1 MMGLIGKNTMNDI
14 NSSQD
19 DPLQDSA
26 ALPHPTALPQSNGS
40 DREEAKRQ
48 QHYSADHDQNA
59 PDSAGSVNEAGNGF
73 GINAGS
79 ASASWQ
85 KRRGP
90 LALTD
95 EASQC
100 VGRVGCPSGQEA
112 TSAQFCFWIPEDALV
127 EATQIV
133 TVPCRV
139 AGKDMRFYALIEE
152 VHRCS
157 RTRGMGHEVD
167 MFDGDLGDDPPFASE
182 GITYGKAA
190 ILRSEPAYLT
200 PPRERSHV
208 LLAGCEDAGKAYG
221 ADEIDVEKRLPV
233 GLIRNGGAATAG
245 PGFIDLDYLLGANGG
260 HLNVSG
266 SAGRATKSSFLLTI
280 VYLLLAKSERD
291 KRARPS
297 ASDRLRVVPIIFN
310 VKNYDLFHI
319 DRPSRKYD
327 AVSDRAGWAELGVP
341 SAVPF
346 IGTTYLAPQRQTIS
360 EAVDTG
366 RRSSDVQPYSW
377 CLRDIVEGGLL
388 PYLFSDED
396 AGNDNFL
403 ALVYDL
409 ENLLTEE
416 HIEGDGSVTRHLTTT
431 LRTEDSQPVDTL
443 RRLTDWLR
451 SPAAATALGG
461 RDHHDATRK
470 KLSRRLLKLL
480 YESNGVLRADDRQG
494 NPLDVRRR
502 ETTGPIVVDLNGL
515 AGQSNL
521 QRFVVATVLRQ
532 LVDSRTGAQAVNNLK
547 YLVVLDE
554 LNRFAPKTGRDPIT
568 KLIETVAGEMRSQ
581 GILLFGAQQQASMVS
596 ARVIENSAIKVLG
609 QTGAQE
615 LQSGVWG
622 GLSDAA
628 RRRVAGLMPG
638 EKIVLAPGF
647 RQPMHV
653 SVPRPPWAM
662 NREEAADAPAAGT
675 NDGSDDLASFGD
687 A

>member
-1 MMGLIGKNTMNDI
+1 MSLRIGKNTMNNTNDSD
-14 NSSQD
+14 NE
-19 DPLQDSA
+19 PLQDV
-26 ALPHPTALPQSNGS
+26 PVRDPVTTP
-40 DREEAKRQ
+40 
-48 QHYSADHDQNA
+48 
-59 PDSAGSVNEAGNGF
+59 PDSALGSNESHTNGHENANGHEKWTEPVGDVGEGTNAF
-73 GINAGS
+73 GIGG
-79 ASASWQ
+79 ASVGAPWLR
-85 KRRGP
+85 RRGP
-90 LALTD
+90 LDLPNGAG
-95 EASQC
+95 QC
-100 VGRVGCPSGQEA
+100 VGRVGCPPGQEA

-133 TVPCRV
+133 TVPCRI
-139 AGKDMRFYALIEE
+139 AGEQMHFYALVEE

-266 SAGRATKSSFLLTI
+266 SAGRATKSSYLLTV
-280 VYLLLAKSERD
+280 VYLLLVKAERD
-291 KRARPS
+291 RKARPS
-297 ASDRLRVVPIIFN
+297 ASDRLRVVPVVFN

-319 DRPSRKYD
+319 DRPSRKYEAARD
-327 AVSDRAGWAELGVP
+327 GAAWAEIGVP
-341 SAVPF
+341 DAAPF
-346 IGTTYLAPQRQTIS
+346 TGTTYFAPQRQSIS
-360 EAVDTG
+360 EAADTG
-366 RRSSDVQPYSW
+366 RRSDDVRPYSW
-377 CLRDIVEGGLL
+377 CLRDIIEGGLL

-416 HIEGDGSVTRHLTTT
+416 HIEGDGSVTRRLTGM
-431 LRTEDSQPVDTL
+431 LRTEDGQPVDTL

-480 YESNGVLRADDRQG
+480 YESNGVLRADDREG
-494 NPLDVRRR
+494 HPLDVRRR
-502 ETTGPIVVDLNGL
+502 ETTGPIVIDLNGL
-515 AGQSNL
+515 TGQSNL

-581 GILLFGAQQQASMVS
+581 GILLFGAQQQASLVS
-596 ARVIENSAIKVLG
+596 ARVIENSAIKALG

-647 RQPMHV
+647 RQPMLV

-662 NREEAADAPAAGT
+662 NREEATDAPAAGAD
-675 NDGSDDLASFGD
+675 DGSDDLASFGD